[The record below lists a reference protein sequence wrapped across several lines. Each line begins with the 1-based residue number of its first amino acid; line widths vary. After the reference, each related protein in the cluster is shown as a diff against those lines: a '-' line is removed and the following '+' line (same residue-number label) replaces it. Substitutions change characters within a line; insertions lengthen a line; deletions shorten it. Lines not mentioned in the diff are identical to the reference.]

1 MNKKKEYRMYG
12 FVPYNISPIQ
22 QGIQFGHAVVEYAN
36 KHCRKKSYI
45 DWANNDKTFII
56 LNGGTTR
63 DHRSL
68 KHQGSMQEICRELD
82 KFGITYAT
90 FREPDLNNAL
100 TGIVFLVESE
110 IFNFDLNSYIE
121 GFDYT
126 DVDVDFVK
134 WLKSKRL
141 A

>member
-1 MNKKKEYRMYG
+1 MSKKKEYRMYG

-36 KHCRKKSYI
+36 KHSRKKSYI
-45 DWANNDKTFII
+45 DWATNDKTFII

-63 DHRSL
+63 DHRAF
-68 KHQGSMQEICRELD
+68 KHQGSMQHICRELD

-110 IFNFDLNSYIE
+110 VFGFDLNWYID
-121 GFDYT
+121 GVDYT
-126 DVDVDFVK
+126 DVDVEFVK